1 MYRMSK
7 EQDKTKILVTGAS
20 GQLGQCIQKIEEN
33 YPSLKMHFTDSQALN
48 ITKKREIEHFFVD
61 KSFDFVI
68 NCAAYTNVEQAEKES
83 EKAFLVNAEGVKNLA
98 EVCKEQNSTLIHVST
113 DYVFDGKKQSPYT
126 EEDIPNAINEYGKSK
141 LKGEQY
147 IQNICRKYF
156 IIRTSW
162 LYSEFGNNF
171 LKTILKKAEEGEELT
186 ITISETGT
194 PTNANDLA
202 KFIIEVILTNTYRYG
217 IYHYS
222 NLGEATWY
230 DFASK
235 ILSVLGKLESV
246 ILKKTDNYSTFAPRP
261 EYSILDMVK
270 TKQTFFV
277 SPIKWGSSLSK
288 FLKKQLLSKLN

>member
-1 MYRMSK
+1 MSK